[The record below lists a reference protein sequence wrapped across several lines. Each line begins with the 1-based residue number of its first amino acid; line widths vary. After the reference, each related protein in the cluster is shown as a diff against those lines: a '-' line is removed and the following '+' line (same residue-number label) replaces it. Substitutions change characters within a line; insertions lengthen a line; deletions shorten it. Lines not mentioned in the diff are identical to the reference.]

1 MKLSRLLDALPS
13 FELLSPQSYASNEIT
28 SVVYSSREV
37 IQGAVFVAVVGF
49 HTDGHLFIADA
60 IAKGAT
66 AIVGTNR
73 AILEKCLDSANGI
86 AFILVEDERTA
97 LAHLTACLNDYPAQK
112 LGVIGVTGT
121 DGKTTT
127 TFLISALLDAAGL
140 SNGLMGTV
148 DFKIGSRRWSNSTR
162 QTTPEAAE
170 VQSLLS
176 QMVAENVRYAVLE
189 STSHAL
195 ALRKLVDCFYD
206 IAVLTNITHE
216 HLEFHETFENYR
228 MAKSQLFRYLN
239 EGNPKAFLGFPKT
252 AIVNADDPNAGFF
265 REAAGD
271 NPQRLAY
278 GIKNRADV
286 FATDIYASVT
296 SLEYT
301 LNTPKGSIPLKL
313 KLAGD
318 FNVYNSLAAASVG
331 LVLGISLEQIKAG
344 LESVTG
350 VPGRM
355 EVIDEGQSFS
365 VIVDYAHTP
374 ESLSKVLTILR
385 PLTSGK
391 LIVVFGSA
399 GERDRAK
406 RPMQGV
412 IAATHADFAV
422 FTNEDPRLEDENFI
436 LDEIASGAE
445 THGWRNEKNFLKIP
459 DRRIAIEAAFSRAK
473 AGDTVLLAGKGHEQC
488 IIIGTEKVYWD
499 ERNEARAAINKTYK
513 LGRVQ

>member
-1 MKLSRLLDALPS
+1 MEALPS
-13 FELLSPQSYASNEIT
+13 FELLSHQSAASNEIT

-37 IQGAVFVAVVGF
+37 TQDALFVAVVGF
-49 HTDGHLFIADA
+49 HTDGHFFIADA
-60 IAKGAT
+60 LSKGAT

-73 AILEKCLDSANGI
+73 AKLENYLDSAKDI

-97 LAHLTACLNDYPAQK
+97 LAHLTACLHDYPAQK

-127 TFLISALLDAAGL
+127 TFLISALLDAACL

-148 DFKIGSRRWSNSTR
+148 DFKIGSRRWSNATR

-176 QMVAENVRYAVLE
+176 QMVTENIRYAILE

-216 HLEFHETFENYR
+216 HLEFHDTFENYR
-228 MAKSQLFRYLN
+228 LAKSQLFSYLN
-239 EGNPKAFLGFPKT
+239 EGSSKPFLSFPKT
-252 AIVNADDPNAGFF
+252 AIVNADDPHAGIF

-271 NPQRLAY
+271 KPQHLTY

-301 LNTPKGSIPLKL
+301 LNTPKGLIPLKL

-344 LESVTG
+344 LESVSG

-355 EVIDEGQSFS
+355 EVIEEGQPFS

-374 ESLSKVLTILR
+374 ESLAKVLNILR
-385 PLTSGK
+385 PLTSSK

-406 RPMQGV
+406 RPMQGA

-436 LDEIASGAE
+436 LDEIAAGAE
-445 THGWRNEKNFLKIP
+445 TNGWHNGQQFLKIP
-459 DRRIAIEAAFSRAK
+459 DRRTAIEAAFSRAK
-473 AGDTVLLAGKGHEQC
+473 AGDTVLLAGKGHEQS
-488 IIIGTEKVYWD
+488 IIIGTEKVPWD
-499 ERNEARAAINKTYK
+499 ERDAARAAIKK
-513 LGRVQ
+513 FIA